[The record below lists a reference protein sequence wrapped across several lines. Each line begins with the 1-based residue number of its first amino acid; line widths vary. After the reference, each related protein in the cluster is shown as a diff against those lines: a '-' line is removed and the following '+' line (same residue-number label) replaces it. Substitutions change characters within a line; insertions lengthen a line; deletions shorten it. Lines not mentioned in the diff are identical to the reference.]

1 MESVP
6 VEEGSGAATSASVCS
21 GALSASLANDEGR
34 KYLFKK
40 QHSTVFQGFHQEGE
54 DEGAGLELQEQVEG
68 AEQLVPAGESE
79 SESELST
86 TEIELNISESETSG
100 GPLLFLEASTD
111 NEDLSSEKQMKIA
124 TEKVNLAMQNLDTS
138 TSSLS
143 SAEPSVE
150 KCKDCNFDAHSKL
163 EMKQHRIK
171 NHGKKNGA
179 IDHMRKSSRKKIST
193 KRSCNEYSDSY
204 LDDILKDY

>member
-1 MESVP
+1 M
-6 VEEGSGAATSASVCS
+6 CS

-34 KYLFKK
+34 TYLLKK
-40 QHSTVFQGFHQEGE
+40 QHCTVFKGFLQEGE
-54 DEGAGLELQEQVEG
+54 NEGTGLDLLQEQVERSEEFG
-68 AEQLVPAGESE
+68 PAEDITFRYRE

-111 NEDLSSEKQMKIA
+111 NENFSSEKEMQLA

-143 SAEPSVE
+143 SQEPSVE

-171 NHGKKNGA
+171 KHGKKHSA
-179 IDHMRKSSRKKIST
+179 IDLMRKSSRKKIST
-193 KRSCNEYSDSY
+193 KRSSNECSDSY
-204 LDDILKDY
+204 LDEILKDY

>member
-1 MESVP
+1 MNVAVVFGRGCERCVKGSAESSKLTGESPELVR
-6 VEEGSGAATSASVCS
+6 AANQVV
-21 GALSASLANDEGR
+21 GR
-34 KYLFKK
+34 GGQWWRRAKMPQK
-40 QHSTVFQGFHQEGE
+40 QDCVNW
-54 DEGAGLELQEQVEG
+54 LQEQVEG

-86 TEIELNISESETSG
+86 TEIELNIIESETSG